1 MPITYQYGTPSMYAQ
16 AAQMIGEAERIKTEQ
31 SIALQQQEMKARE
44 KLTERQNQL
53 SIESEMRSRE
63 WELQKMTIASQNDFM
78 QEEKKR
84 QFLADRELAKEVK
97 NKDELE
103 AGIKVIRES
112 TQLSGERGPDGT
124 SEKEKAIYAFTMKKQ
139 FGLNVPRDT
148 GKLNLSGID
157 LTDLTPETVEKEE
170 SNRRWYDPL
179 NLIGGTAKF
188 REHVSIPGM
197 AGLGGRFGGGIDMGT
212 NTPPIVQKVVKNL
225 QLSETDEQKLN
236 NLNAESKASFEAI
249 FNGDNPELIQL
260 ALNRLRN
267 L

>member
-31 SIALQQQEMKARE
+31 NIALQQQEMKARE

-112 TQLSGERGPDGT
+112 TQLSSVKGPDGT

-139 FGLNVPRDT
+139 FGFDVPRDT

-157 LTDLTPETVEKEE
+157 LTDLTPEPVEEE
-170 SNRRWYDPL
+170 SDRGIVSGLKSLLGIGKGESLRDVREIYKV
-179 NLIGGTAKF
+179 LIFLEKVLFKMIPHRLF
-188 REHVSIPGM
+188 R
-197 AGLGGRFGGGIDMGT
+197 
-212 NTPPIVQKVVKNL
+212 
-225 QLSETDEQKLN
+225 KLLKIYN
-236 NLNAESKASFEAI
+236 
-249 FNGDNPELIQL
+249 
-260 ALNRLRN
+260 
-267 L
+267 

>member
-31 SIALQQQEMKARE
+31 NIALQQQEMKARE

-112 TQLSGERGPDGT
+112 TQLSGKKRPDGT
-124 SEKEKAIYAFTMKKQ
+124 SEKEKAIYAFIMKKQ
-139 FGLNVPRDT
+139 FGFDVPRGT
-148 GKLNLSGID
+148 GKLDLSGID
-157 LTDLTPETVEKEE
+157 LTDLTPEPVEEKSE
-170 SNRRWYDPL
+170 RQRYDL
-179 NLIGGTAKF
+179 FNILGQTATT
-188 REHVSIPGM
+188 GM
-197 AGLGGRFGGGIDMGT
+197 VGLGGKFGGGIDMGT
-212 NTPPIVQKVVKNL
+212 NTPPVIQKVVKNL
-225 QLSETDEQKLN
+225 QLSKTDEQRLN
-236 NLNAESKASFEAI
+236 NLDAESRAEFESI
-249 FNGDNPELIQL
+249 FNSDNPELIQI

>member
-31 SIALQQQEMKARE
+31 NIALQQQEMKARE

-139 FGLNVPRDT
+139 FGFDVPRDT

-157 LTDLTPETVEKEE
+157 LTDLTPEPVEEKSE
-170 SNRRWYDPL
+170 RQRYDL
-179 NLIGGTAKF
+179 FNILGQTATT
-188 REHVSIPGM
+188 GM
-197 AGLGGRFGGGIDMGT
+197 VGLGGKFGGGIDMGT
-212 NTPPIVQKVVKNL
+212 NTPPVIQKVVKNL
-225 QLSETDEQKLN
+225 QLSKTDEQRLN
-236 NLNAESKASFEAI
+236 NLNAESKASFETI
-249 FNGDNPELIQL
+249 FNGDNPEQIQL

>member
-31 SIALQQQEMKARE
+31 NIALQQQEMKARE

-112 TQLSGERGPDGT
+112 TQLSDKKRPDGT

-139 FGLNVPRDT
+139 FGFDVPRDT

-157 LTDLTPETVEKEE
+157 LTDLTPEPVEEKSERQRY
-170 SNRRWYDPL
+170 NPFNIL
-179 NLIGGTAKF
+179 GQTATT
-188 REHVSIPGM
+188 GM
-197 AGLGGRFGGGIDMGT
+197 VGLGGKFGGGIDMGT
-212 NTPPIVQKVVKNL
+212 NTPPVIQKVVKNL
-225 QLSETDEQKLN
+225 QLSKTDEQRLN
-236 NLNAESKASFEAI
+236 NLDAESRAEFESI
-249 FNGDNPELIQL
+249 FNGDNPEQIQL